1 MHSVLDSLQ
10 DCGEYFPLLSYY
22 YVQIFSSTLLAV
34 LDGVSTMVQC
44 SHNGSQYCQLLQI
57 STMLSKLTGAE
68 CGSHGDIW

>member
-1 MHSVLDSLQ
+1 MYRYSVA
-10 DCGEYFPLLSYY
+10 LSWQCLM
-22 YVQIFSSTLLAV
+22 V
-34 LDGVSTMVQC
+34 VSTMVQC